1 MAAGKLREAAARG
14 NLQEVLRLIED
25 GAKIQTDE
33 NGRNALHL
41 ASSAGHAD
49 VVAALILAGCDV
61 NVSDSSGC
69 TALQRA
75 AAEGHLEV
83 VKQLIKH
90 GADVNRQDNVHGNTA
105 LHEASWK
112 GYSRSVA
119 ALGKARANL
128 HLKNCG
134 GFAALHLCCQNGHNQ
149 SCREL
154 LLAGCNPDLQNNY
167 GDTPLHTSARYGH
180 AGVTRILISAQCRVS
195 DQNKNGDTAL
205 HIAAAMGR
213 RKLTRILLEA
223 GCDKSLKNKQNE
235 TARDIATRKDLN
247 EILVILNSPTVARSK
262 SKPSKNA
269 HDKDRNDKK
278 RGKNES
284 GTSSKDS
291 SSRQKDK
298 KKHKNTHKVH
308 FERPAGKHWSPY
320 GCHYYPDPKAFP
332 QPNLDSLPHEPL
344 KKGEQYYLDLAGNI
358 CKGPVGVGY
367 TCYCAPFF
375 RHMEARLD
383 RDKQELKEH
392 IDQAHQ
398 RLDQKVSS
406 LERRTQG
413 QLSELTRCVVAER
426 ALCDQRHL
434 HLAQWLTRGTAGRS
448 SERVRGTEPT
458 DSATGPVPRARSL
471 EHLLDGRTEWRDQ
484 QQADLAN
491 ASAGGLRNT
500 QDHRSLEMLADDDG
514 VASWRRRYQNQS
526 REISSREVHQ
536 NANSHEAVRPKNQPY
551 QTYAHELA
559 LRIKQGLH
567 KSYEFPKSKQEHNK
581 SFETLLDK
589 DAASW
594 RGQPH
599 RRSAHELPASRTNN
613 ESTNPEGSSIRDK
626 HNRSFDTLLDHR
638 SSSWRD
644 QPQYR
649 SVNEL
654 PASQHQR
661 SHEGVNGQGLCQ
673 SHGHN
678 RSFDVLVDKRTA
690 PWTSEQQQS
699 RSAEAREGSMSP
711 SWKEKYQQESKET
724 EEQRLSD
731 TQADNESS
739 EWRGQ
744 PLRRSVHEMVARFQ
758 SAQQD
763 SQVVPNWKS
772 QNKPKPVTNNQKFHE
787 VKQEEPSDL
796 ARFEGRR
803 DHEWQAQNYHRGST
817 AWQGDA
823 AVVHGVDH
831 YRCHDDNGASSE
843 SSDGEDGD
851 EGGMLGIPE
860 VGNPDYENVVA
871 SCPWQA
877 ADSRL
882 MSGLPYRSRSAVYSP
897 THETADLHNDSGY
910 STKLYGSSKGPS
922 PSLSGQ
928 LECEGILPTQP
939 MFTSNKL
946 PNMCEQPQANSNA
959 PSRNRYHERG
969 EEASGTNIVA
979 ASLV

>member
-1 MAAGKLREAAARG
+1 LVPSPSLIRIIKSRRTRWVGHIARMWRRG
-14 NLQEVLRLIED
+14 M
-25 GAKIQTDE
+25 
-33 NGRNALHL
+33 H
-41 ASSAGHAD
+41 
-49 VVAALILAGCDV
+49 
-61 NVSDSSGC
+61 
-69 TALQRA
+69 
-75 AAEGHLEV
+75 
-83 VKQLIKH
+83 
-90 GADVNRQDNVHGNTA
+90 VHGNTA

-223 GCDKSLKNKQNE
+223 GCDKSLKNKQSE

-247 EILVILNSPTVARSK
+247 EILVILNSPSATRPKSK
-262 SKPSKNA
+262 SGKTGQE
-269 HDKDRNDKK
+269 KDRNEKK

-308 FERPAGKHWSPY
+308 FEKPTGKQWSPY

-398 RLDQKVSS
+398 RLDQKVSN

-413 QLSELTRCVVAER
+413 QLSELTRCVVTER

-434 HLAQWLTRGTAGRS
+434 HLAQWIKRGAAGRS
-448 SERVRGTEPT
+448 SERVRGTEPI
-458 DSATGPVPRARSL
+458 DSIGPIPVPRARSL
-471 EHLLDGRTEWRDQ
+471 EHLLDHQAEWQDKQ
-484 QQADLAN
+484 QDIISNVN
-491 ASAGGLRNT
+491 ATGVNKGLRNH

-514 VASWRRRYQNQS
+514 IASWRRLYCNSSQEFSCREKNSQAYQRANLHETTTPQ
-526 REISSREVHQ
+526 HQ
-536 NANSHEAVRPKNQPY
+536 PHH
-551 QTYAHELA
+551 TYAHELA
-559 LRIKQGLH
+559 CRLKQDRQ
-567 KSYEFPKSKQEHNK
+567 KSERLLKSKQEHNK

-589 DAASW
+589 DVASW

-599 RRSAHELPASRTNN
+599 
-613 ESTNPEGSSIRDK
+613 
-626 HNRSFDTLLDHR
+626 
-638 SSSWRD
+638 
-644 QPQYR
+644 
-649 SVNEL
+649 
-654 PASQHQR
+654 
-661 SHEGVNGQGLCQ
+661 
-673 SHGHN
+673 
-678 RSFDVLVDKRTA
+678 
-690 PWTSEQQQS
+690 
-699 RSAEAREGSMSP
+699 
-711 SWKEKYQQESKET
+711 
-724 EEQRLSD
+724 
-731 TQADNESS
+731 
-739 EWRGQ
+739 
-744 PLRRSVHEMVARFQ
+744 RRSVHEMVARFQ
-758 SAQQD
+758 SAQQT
-763 SQVVPNWKS
+763 SQVVPNWKTQS
-772 QNKPKPVTNNQKFHE
+772 KSKPAATETQKFPE
-787 VKQEEPSDL
+787 VKHKESQQLP
-796 ARFEGRR
+796 
-803 DHEWQAQNYHRGST
+803 
-817 AWQGDA
+817 
-823 AVVHGVDH
+823 
-831 YRCHDDNGASSE
+831 SSE
-843 SSDGEDGD
+843 SSEGEDGD
-851 EGGMLGIPE
+851 EGGILRIPE
-860 VGNPDYENVVA
+860 AGNPDYENVA
-871 SCPWQA
+871 ESCPWQVEE
-877 ADSRL
+877 SNL

-897 THETADLHNDSGY
+897 THEPADLHNDSGY

-928 LECEGILPTQP
+928 LDVEGILPTQS

-946 PNMCEQPQANSNA
+946 PNMCKQAQPNSSA
-959 PSRNRYHERG
+959 PSQNRYHERR
-969 EEASGTNIVA
+969 EEAGGTNIVA

>member
-1 MAAGKLREAAARG
+1 M
-14 NLQEVLRLIED
+14 
-25 GAKIQTDE
+25 
-33 NGRNALHL
+33 
-41 ASSAGHAD
+41 
-49 VVAALILAGCDV
+49 
-61 NVSDSSGC
+61 GC

-83 VKQLIKH
+83 VKQLIKN

-112 GYSRSVA
+112 GYSHSVA
-119 ALGKARANL
+119 ALGKAKANL

-235 TARDIATRKDLN
+235 TAREIATRKDLN
-247 EILVILNSPTVARSK
+247 EILVILNSPSATRSK
-262 SKPSKNA
+262 SKSGKTG
-269 HDKDRNDKK
+269 HEKDHNEKK

-298 KKHKNTHKVH
+298 KKHKNAHKVH
-308 FERPAGKHWSPY
+308 FERPTGKQWSPY

-413 QLSELTRCVVAER
+413 QISELTRCVVAER

-434 HLAQWLTRGTAGRS
+434 HLAQWITRGAAGRG
-448 SERVRGTEPT
+448 SERVRGSEPP
-458 DSATGPVPRARSL
+458 DSMGPVPVPRARSL
-471 EHLLDGRTEWRDQ
+471 EHMLDHQTEWREQ
-484 QQADLAN
+484 QQDTATNPN
-491 ASAGGLRNT
+491 ATRVNKGLRHD
-500 QDHRSLEMLADDDG
+500 QDHRSLEMLADDG
-514 VASWRRRYQNQS
+514 GNAGWRRRYMNS
-526 REISSREVHQ
+526 SHEISCRQ
-536 NANSHEAVRPKNQPY
+536 KNAQAYQSENKHETSTPNIQPNH
-551 QTYAHELA
+551 TYAHELA
-559 LRIKQGLH
+559 FRLKQGIQKSH
-567 KSYEFPKSKQEHNK
+567 KLPKSKQEHNK

-589 DAASW
+589 DVTSW
-594 RGQPH
+594 RGQLH

-613 ESTNPEGSSIRDK
+613 ESTNNPESFNARDK

-638 SSSWRD
+638 SISWRD
-644 QPQYR
+644 QPHYR

-661 SHEGVNGQGLCQ
+661 PRESINGQGLCQ
-673 SHGHN
+673 SQDHN
-678 RSFDVLVDKRTA
+678 RSFDVLLENGI
-690 PWTSEQQQS
+690 TSLRDQS
-699 RSAEAREGSMSP
+699 KKRSAEVPKARKEDGTTSSHT
-711 SWKEKYQQESKET
+711 STWKEKYQQESKED
-724 EEQRLSD
+724 EQRHKD
-731 TQADNESS
+731 TQADNASPD
-739 EWRGQ
+739 WREE

-758 SAQQD
+758 SAQQA
-763 SQVVPNWKS
+763 SQIVPAWKIH
-772 QNKPKPVTNNQKFHE
+772 NKLKSADAETPKFPE
-787 VKQEEPSDL
+787 VKHGEPPEL
-796 ARFEGRR
+796 PRFDGRR
-803 DHEWQAQNYHRGST
+803 EHEWQSQNFHRGNA
-817 AWQGDA
+817 AWQGE
-823 AVVHGVDH
+823 AVAVHGSNH
-831 YRCHDDNGASSE
+831 YRCHDDNGSSE
-843 SSDGEDGD
+843 SSDAEDGD
-851 EGGMLGIPE
+851 EDGILRIPE
-860 VGNPDYENVVA
+860 AGNPDYENVVA
-871 SCPWQA
+871 TCPWQVEE
-877 ADSRL
+877 SRL

-897 THETADLHNDSGY
+897 THEQADLHNDSGY

-928 LECEGILPTQP
+928 LECEGILPTQN

-946 PNMCEQPQANSNA
+946 PNMCEQTQPNNTA

-969 EEASGTNIVA
+969 DGASGTSIVA

>member
-1 MAAGKLREAAARG
+1 M
-14 NLQEVLRLIED
+14 LQ
-25 GAKIQTDE
+25 
-33 NGRNALHL
+33 
-41 ASSAGHAD
+41 
-49 VVAALILAGCDV
+49 
-61 NVSDSSGC
+61 
-69 TALQRA
+69 
-75 AAEGHLEV
+75 
-83 VKQLIKH
+83 
-90 GADVNRQDNVHGNTA
+90 HGNTA

-119 ALGKARANL
+119 VLGKARANL

-223 GCDKSLKNKQNE
+223 GCDKNLKNKQNE

-247 EILVILNSPTVARSK
+247 EILVILNSPSATQPK
-262 SKPSKNA
+262 TKLKKNG
-269 HDKDRNDKK
+269 HEKDHNDKK

-298 KKHKNTHKVH
+298 K
-308 FERPAGKHWSPY
+308 
-320 GCHYYPDPKAFP
+320 
-332 QPNLDSLPHEPL
+332 
-344 KKGEQYYLDLAGNI
+344 
-358 CKGPVGVGY
+358 KGPVGVGY

-398 RLDQKVSS
+398 RLDQKVTN

-434 HLAQWLTRGTAGRS
+434 HLAQWLNRGTAVRN
-448 SERVRGTEPT
+448 SERVRGTETQEVAAPI
-458 DSATGPVPRARSL
+458 PVPRARSM
-471 EHLLDGRTEWRDQ
+471 EQLLDRQVEWRNQ
-484 QQADLAN
+484 QQADITNGN
-491 ASAGGLRNT
+491 ATGINKGLRNG
-500 QDHRSLEMLADDDG
+500 QDHRSLEMLADDESIT
-514 VASWRRRYQNQS
+514 SWRRDPHRNSAHEHLSRDKTTRRSDNTYENSKSQGQS
-526 REISSREVHQ
+526 L
-536 NANSHEAVRPKNQPY
+536 

-559 LRIKQGLH
+559 LRVKQGFQ
-567 KSYEFPKSKQEHNK
+567 KGQDSAKFKPEHNK
-581 SFETLLDK
+581 SFEDLLDK
-589 DAASW
+589 DVSSW
-594 RGQPH
+594 RSQPL
-599 RRSAHELPASRTNN
+599 RRSAHEIPVSRTNN
-613 ESTNPEGSSIRDK
+613 ESTNGETPNFLDR
-626 HNRSFDTLLDHR
+626 HNRSFDTLLDQR
-638 SSSWRD
+638 SGSWKD

-661 SHEGVNGQGLCQ
+661 AQNGVISEGLSQ
-673 SHGHN
+673 SQIHN
-678 RSFDVLVDKRTA
+678 RSFDMLVDKGTT
-690 PWTSEQQQS
+690 WTDEPQCRRIESHNGQMED
-699 RSAEAREGSMSP
+699 EATGHSSP
-711 SWKEKYQQESKET
+711 SWKEKMQQETKEI
-724 EEQRLSD
+724 EDHRHSD
-731 TQADNESS
+731 SLPDGTSPD
-739 EWRGQ
+739 WRGQ

-758 SAQQD
+758 SAQ
-763 SQVVPNWKS
+763 SGQVIPNWKI
-772 QNKPKPVTNNQKFHE
+772 QNKSKSVIETTKFLETKHNEQPKL
-787 VKQEEPSDL
+787 SRYD
-796 ARFEGRR
+796 GRR
-803 DHEWQAQNYHRGST
+803 DHDWQNQICHRSNPT
-817 AWQGDA
+817 WQEETVA
-823 AVVHGVDH
+823 VHGADH
-831 YRCHDDNGASSE
+831 YRCHDDNSSE
-843 SSDGEDGD
+843 SSDGEDGED
-851 EGGMLGIPE
+851 EVILGIPKT
-860 VGNPDYENVVA
+860 GNPDYENVVA
-871 SCPWQA
+871 SCPWRA
-877 ADSRL
+877 EDNRL

-897 THETADLHNDSGY
+897 THEPADLHNDSGY

-928 LECEGILPTQP
+928 LECESILPGQNVFP
-939 MFTSNKL
+939 PNKL
-946 PNMCEQPQANSNA
+946 PNLCDHPA
-959 PSRNRYHERG
+959 PGNNVTTRSRYHDRG
-969 EEASGTNIVA
+969 EDTGTTNIVA